1 MEPYKECIDLFFIS
15 RSRWGALSEASAVA
29 MAPWLPARLCFS
41 NCMSALQFD
50 MRHSLPNM
58 RPCHLLLQHDEQ
70 LAENFVKRDLE
81 VQHLLKLMASVVTS
95 PPQDG
100 DGDGDGG
107 KAASSA
113 GGGEGDGIDAT
124 ADDAASFWQAFQ
136 DSYYAC
142 VTSPGS
148 HHHDVGSSSS
158 TDDLGMHLACM
169 SAPDSEVIPNTTSI
183 CFVSLRY
190 FVLGM

>member
-1 MEPYKECIDLFFIS
+1 
-15 RSRWGALSEASAVA
+15 
-29 MAPWLPARLCFS
+29 
-41 NCMSALQFD
+41 MSALQFD
-50 MRHSLPNM
+50 MGNSLADM
-58 RPCHLLLQHDEQ
+58 RPGHLMLQHDEL

-81 VQHLLKLMASVVTS
+81 VQRLLKLMALVVTS
-95 PPQDG
+95 PPPQDG